1 MTVSSST
8 AKVSYSGNGSTQAFA
23 VPFYFLANSQLL
35 VIRRSSTGVD
45 VTQVLGT
52 DYTVTGAGVLTGGT
66 VTMTVAPPTG
76 TTLVIT
82 RNVPLTQE
90 TDLQPNDRLPAETLE
105 QSIDKLTMITQQL
118 DEVNDRTLKAPVS
131 DSSSL
136 NMTLPSSSVRAN
148 KYLAFT
154 SSGEPTVG
162 DITIGV
168 VTPRDYGAVGDGVA
182 DDTTAVAAC
191 LAAQKPVNWEGLT
204 YKITSAITQACTKD
218 VVWYGNGATIVYSP
232 AAHSEYAIRL
242 TNSVVIDYFIND
254 ITINGSKLCNKVL
267 EVLST
272 SGMPT
277 PAPNFFA
284 KNLFVEQAKR
294 ISTFNGG
301 NGIYIRGSF
310 DLVAFY
316 GGGAR
321 NCELP
326 AGQGTPGS
334 IGISGIAVTWY
345 STSSYVRQMLCSG
358 ITVLKIYSSDLA
370 YNDDQDGV
378 TYFVPDETVGGNK
391 VASQFWCGDSSI
403 FSNCYGRSIKTQC
416 LETIVENSQF
426 GKSEGLTAGGNVEI
440 DAQTGGLKVMG
451 CIFKYTGGNH
461 PGVCANVS
469 SDVGYGNPS
478 LYVVSNRIFL
488 DSSTTLETFVQTFP
502 REGRFGAIDVSA
514 NNIYGKVKMFVD
526 FLVNGDDNNIVA
538 SNNYI
543 KEIVNGVTSAKGLIY
558 VKASGSTSPYGAYV
572 TANNNFYDNTH
583 APTLAIDTIP
593 GVGATAIVSG
603 TDNIGFASSLAV
615 VVSSTANEVTTSGT
629 QDLVL
634 STKRG
639 VDSGK
644 ITIRDGA
651 NQNIR
656 VEPNGTGQTVFTG
669 QVSFGTSLAAALEKV
684 VVSGPMNSDSATSY
698 AFRVTATIP
707 AATTSGAFYYR
718 TAANTEDAAFTVST
732 ISHYFADQSTVSG
745 GSRLQPTNQ
754 YGFWAASTL
763 TGAASNYGFYS
774 DLASAAGRWNF
785 FADGTAPNFF
795 RGTTVVG
802 STALATTATDG
813 FFYVPTCAG
822 VPTGTPTTYGST
834 APIVI
839 DTTNNR
845 LYFYSSGSWRNAG
858 P

>member
-1 MTVSSST
+1 MSTIKISQLPDATQPLSGSEQVPLVQSGITRKTTVSSL
-8 AKVSYSGNGSTQAFA
+8 GNA
-23 VPFYFLANSQLL
+23 
-35 VIRRSSTGVD
+35 
-45 VTQVLGT
+45 
-52 DYTVTGAGVLTGGT
+52 
-66 VTMTVAPPTG
+66 
-76 TTLVIT
+76 IT
-82 RNVPLTQE
+82 PKQ
-90 TDLQPNDRLPAETLE
+90 
-105 QSIDKLTMITQQL
+105 
-118 DEVNDRTLKAPVS
+118 
-131 DSSSL
+131 
-136 NMTLPSSSVRAN
+136 
-148 KYLAFT
+148 F
-154 SSGEPTVG
+154 
-162 DITIGV
+162 
-168 VTPRDYGAVGDGVA
+168 GAVGNGVA
-182 DDTTAVAAC
+182 DDTAAIQAC
-191 LAAQKPVNWEGLT
+191 LAAQKPVDWQGLT
-204 YKITSAITQACTKD
+204 YKITAPILQACTSD
-218 VVWYGNGATIVYSP
+218 VIWMGNGATIVYAP
-232 AAHSEYAIRL
+232 AAHTEYAIRL
-242 TNSVVIDYFIND
+242 TNSVVIDYNIND
-254 ITINGSKLCNKVL
+254 LTINGSKLCNKVL

-277 PAPNFFA
+277 PAPTFTA
-284 KNLFVEQAKR
+284 TNLFVEQAKR

-326 AGQGTPGS
+326 AGQGTPGV
-334 IGISGIAVTWY
+334 IGISGISVDWY
-345 STSSYVRQMLCSG
+345 STSSYVRRMLCSG

-370 YNDDQDGV
+370 YADDQDGV
-378 TYFVPDETVGGNK
+378 TYFVPDEGSGLNK
-391 VASQFWCGDSSI
+391 VVSQFWCGDASI
-403 FSNCYGRSIKTQC
+403 FANCYGRSIKTQC
-416 LETIVENSQF
+416 LETVAENSQF
-426 GKSEGLTAGGNVEI
+426 IKSEGLTAGGNVEI

-451 CIFKYTGGNH
+451 CVFKYTDGNK
-461 PGVCANVS
+461 PGVCANMS

-478 LYVVSNRIFL
+478 LYVVNNRVFL
-488 DSSTTLETFVQTFP
+488 DAATTLETFVQTFP
-502 REGRFGAIDVSA
+502 REGRFGAVDVSA

-526 FLVNGDDNNIVA
+526 FLVNGDDNSIVA

-543 KEIVNGVTSAKGLIY
+543 REIVNGVTSAKGLIY

-583 APTLAIDTIP
+583 APALAIDTIP
-593 GVGATAIVSG
+593 SVGATAIVSG
-603 TDNIGFASSLAV
+603 TDNIGFESSLAV
-615 VVSSTANEVTTSGT
+615 IVNSTTNEVTTSGT

-669 QVSFGTSLAAALEKV
+669 RVSFGTSLASALEKV
-684 VVSGPMNSDSATSY
+684 VISGPMNSDSATSY
-698 AFRVTATIP
+698 GLRVTATIP

-718 TAANTEDAAFTVST
+718 TAVNTEDAAFTVNT
-732 ISHYFADQSTVSG
+732 IAHYFAQQLTVTG
-745 GSRLQPTNQ
+745 GSRLAPNAQ
-754 YGFWAASTL
+754 YGFWADNTL
-763 TGAASNYGFYS
+763 TGATSNYGFYS
-774 DLASAAGRWNF
+774 DLAAASGRWNF
-785 FADGTAPNFF
+785 FASGTAPNFF
-795 RGTTVVG
+795 QGTTVVG